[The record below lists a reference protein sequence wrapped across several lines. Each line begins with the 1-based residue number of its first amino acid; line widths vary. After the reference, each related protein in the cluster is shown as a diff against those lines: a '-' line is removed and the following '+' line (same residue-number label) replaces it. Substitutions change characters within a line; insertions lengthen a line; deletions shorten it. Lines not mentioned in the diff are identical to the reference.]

1 MGDNHRC
8 LSTSEDSNNSITAQ
22 ASHVHAVVADEGRE
36 LEASPAY
43 EVSIQIIP
51 SPTEAPVRR
60 RRIHKVPR
68 PLREEFKAEILNR
81 FVSDSGAKDKG
92 FFYNKILERIDE
104 IRGCYEEDSTAVFS
118 DEALA
123 EMILLDACF
132 TIYYL
137 QSKYRDY
144 HRLGT
149 AVVIFMYRDI
159 LMLENQIPL
168 WTIRLLIDL
177 KYGKDK
183 GEAWFCEH
191 LSTLTL
197 GDDRLTQIPWDN
209 GDEPLHLL
217 EACRRI
223 ILLGQEKATEC
234 IRDLDS
240 RRKELRQR
248 RSFENMFKMATSQF
262 RSVTDLK
269 AKGVDFKPSSN
280 CLTDIRFRS
289 YSFYGLLELPVR
301 YVTNNSMVSFSNMI
315 AFEMC
320 PETDTGRDV
329 ISYVNFMKSL
339 IETPGDVKV
348 LREKGILFSRLG
360 SDEEVVKMFKQMD
373 TFGAEKSDQFLDVKM
388 RIEQHCNSKAKT
400 WMAELIHAYFLSP
413 WTAVALFAATFLL
426 CLTFLQT
433 FYTIPPP
440 N

>member
-1 MGDNHRC
+1 MGDNHR

-22 ASHVHAVVADEGRE
+22 ASHVHVVVADEGRE
-36 LEASPAY
+36 LEASPP

-51 SPTEAPVRR
+51 SPTESPVRR

-68 PLREEFKAEILNR
+68 PLRMNNEHVYDPVVLSLGPYHHGRPQFRQVDEFKAEILNR
-81 FVSDSGAKDKG
+81 FLSDSAAKDKA

-104 IRGCYEEDSTAVFS
+104 IRSYYEEESTGEFS

-137 QSKYRDY
+137 QSDYKDY
-144 HRLGT
+144 HSLGISI
-149 AVVIFMYRDI
+149 ASFMSRDF
-159 LMLENQIPL
+159 LMLENQIPM

-183 GEAWFCEH
+183 GEAWFCEY
-191 LSTLTL
+191 LSSLTF
-197 GDDRLTQIPWDN
+197 GAERLTQVPRDD

-217 EACRRI
+217 EARRRM
-223 ILLGQEKATEC
+223 ILLGQEKAAESEC

-248 RSFENMFKMATSQF
+248 RSQNRIKMANSQF
-262 RSVTDLK
+262 RSVMDLK
-269 AKGVDFKPSSN
+269 AKGVYFRPSSN

-289 YSFYGLLELPVR
+289 YSFYGLLQLPVW
-301 YVTNNSMVSFSNMI
+301 YLTNNSM
-315 AFEMC
+315 
-320 PETDTGRDV
+320 
-329 ISYVNFMKSL
+329 FMKSL
-339 IETPGDVKV
+339 IETPRDVKA

-360 SDEEVVKMFKQMD
+360 SDEEVVKVFKQID
-373 TFGAEKSDQFLDVKM
+373 TFGADNWDHFLDVKM
-388 RIEQHCNSKAKT
+388 RIEEHCNSKAKT

-413 WTAVALFAATFLL
+413 GLL
-426 CLTFLQT
+426 LPSLL
-433 FYTIPPP
+433 P
-440 N
+440 